1 MLDLS
6 NAGIF
11 WVVSDDPTQQK
22 LLRWSIQLAKRHYPE
37 LPRCVATTDSALKV
51 DAETISFTPRQS
63 DPKIES
69 ALQISLSPF
78 ERTIYLCCRSMI
90 LHRFEHLL
98 QQCEFEGHCQPI
110 ADHPYLNHWIRP
122 IHAWLSYTKKAA
134 QEFDQ
139 WSKEVDHKWLP
150 GQPAHVFTEWH
161 KYKPYPVNSR
171 VCIDAYSTKQWWT
184 KYLKLQTRFEIDK
197 RPLPLWFQFPVLDLE
212 EDYDKFEKLIIQPQ
226 LPDHDPQYQPPLT

>member
-1 MLDLS
+1 MLDLA

-11 WVVSDDPTQQK
+11 WVVSEDPTQQK
-22 LLRWSIQLAKRHYPE
+22 LLKWSIQLAKRHYPE
-37 LPRCVATTDSALKV
+37 LPRCVATTDSSLKV
-51 DAETISFTPRQS
+51 DADTISFIPRQS

-122 IHAWLSYTKKAA
+122 IHAWLSSLKK
-134 QEFDQ
+134 Q
-139 WSKEVDHKWLP
+139 HKSLIN
-150 GQPAHVFTEWH
+150 GV
-161 KYKPYPVNSR
+161 R
-171 VCIDAYSTKQWWT
+171 
-184 KYLKLQTRFEIDK
+184 
-197 RPLPLWFQFPVLDLE
+197 
-212 EDYDKFEKLIIQPQ
+212 KLIISGYQDNQ
-226 LPDHDPQYQPPLT
+226 LMCSQNGISISLTQLTLVFVLTPIVLSSGGQSILNSKLALR